1 MRSSRK
7 TVFFPIKNEQ
17 KRICFWFRKSQVN
30 DTKSKMT
37 HRKKIIESLK
47 GKYHGPVHGIATF
60 TVYVVGY
67 MGIHVHVYIHM
78 CEHTHINRTI
88 K

>member
-1 MRSSRK
+1 
-7 TVFFPIKNEQ
+7 
-17 KRICFWFRKSQVN
+17 
-30 DTKSKMT
+30 MT
-37 HRKKIIESLK
+37 HRKKIIGSLK